1 MNLIFGDDELNFND
15 FETFLIKE
23 KHASENT
30 VNAYMKDLEH
40 FRDFIV
46 SRSIDRLSDVSN
58 SDIVAYLM
66 ELKKQGRSKSTVN
79 RRLTSIRT
87 FYKYLLREGK
97 VRENPAEDIKS
108 PRIEKKDIEFL
119 SIDEVNRLM
128 TLPDDST
135 KGIRDRAILE
145 LMYATGIRASELID
159 MKLDDL
165 NMRMGFVKCTGEHS
179 KARII
184 PIGRP
189 ARHALEDYVYDARPV
204 LLKKSTNEKLFVNY
218 AGESMTRQG
227 LWKILKEYG
236 EEAGLKIRLTP
247 QVLRNSFAVHML
259 QNGADIKSIQELMG
273 HEDIAATQAYLAV
286 TKNRIKDVYDR
297 AHPRA

>member
-1 MNLIFGDDELNFND
+1 MYIND
-15 FETFLIKE
+15 FEKFLIRE
-23 KHASENT
+23 KQASDNT

-40 FRDFIV
+40 FEDFVV
-46 SRSIDRLSDVSN
+46 SRGIDRITDVSN

-87 FYKYLLREGK
+87 FYKFLLREGK

-119 SIDEVNRLM
+119 SIDEVNKLM
-128 TLPDDST
+128 TLPDESI

-204 LLKKSTNEKLFVNY
+204 LLKNSTNEKLFVND

>member
-1 MNLIFGDDELNFND
+1 M
-15 FETFLIKE
+15 FLIKE
-23 KHASENT
+23 KHASDNT

-40 FRDFIV
+40 FGDFV
-46 SRSIDRLSDVSN
+46 MSRGIDRIADVSN

-66 ELKKQGRSKSTVN
+66 ELKKQGRTRSTVN

-87 FYKYLLREGK
+87 YYKFLLKEGK
-97 VRENPAEDIKS
+97 VKENPAEDIKS

-128 TLPDDST
+128 TLPDESI

-204 LLKKSTNEKLFVNY
+204 LLKKSTSEKLFVNY